1 MAVSVGDDRMV
12 RPMAGADFVW
22 AAGLMERRRQVYATF
37 APVFW
42 RPADGVRQAH
52 ADFLRSRVESGAV
65 VGLRSDDGFLVAA
78 PVDGWLDVDDFA
90 VEPDGR
96 WPTAGRALLE
106 AVVDSGALPAEAG
119 VRVVTAR
126 RDAEKRQMLHA
137 CGLTVG
143 SRWWVKELRPASPA
157 AVGAVR
163 EVDLGTT
170 TGLFVPAPP
179 VYDPGGP
186 VCLLGDVESDAAVV
200 AADRAGEL
208 GAVLAVVTRTGTRVP
223 RAEPALAAAGFDN
236 VSEFFEGRIT
246 A

>member
-1 MAVSVGDDRMV
+1 M
-12 RPMAGADFVW
+12 VW
-22 AAGLMERRRQVYATF
+22 AMADADVEWAAVVMERRRQVYATF

-42 RPADGVRQAH
+42 RPAAGVRETH
-52 ADFLRSRVESGAV
+52 AGFLRLRVGSGAAI
-65 VGLRSDDGFLVAA
+65 GLRSADGFVVASL
-78 PVDGWLDVDDFA
+78 VDGRYDVDDFA

-96 WPTAGRALLE
+96 WPTTGRALLR
-106 AVVDSGALPAEAG
+106 AVLDNGPLPAGAG
-119 VRVVTAR
+119 LRVVTAR
-126 RDAEKRQMLHA
+126 RDTAKRQMLA
-137 CGLTVG
+137 GCGLTVR
-143 SRWWVKELRPASPA
+143 SRWWVKELRPACPV

-186 VCLLGDVESDAAVV
+186 VCLLGDVEPTAAVV

-208 GAVLAVVTRTGTRVP
+208 GAVLAVVTRTGAEVP
-223 RAEPALAAAGFDN
+223 PVEPALAAAGFDN

-246 A
+246 

>member
-1 MAVSVGDDRMV
+1 
-12 RPMAGADFVW
+12 MAGADFAW

-42 RPADGVRQAH
+42 RPAHGVQQAH
-52 ADFLRSRVESGAV
+52 ADFLRSRVEAGAA
-65 VGLRSDDGFLVAA
+65 VGLRSDEGFVVAA
-78 PVDGWLDVDDFA
+78 LVGGRYDVDDFA

-106 AVVDSGALPAEAG
+106 AVMDSGALPAGAG
-119 VRVVTAR
+119 IRVVTAR
-126 RDAEKRQMLHA
+126 RDTEKRQLLQA

-186 VCLLGDVESDAAVV
+186 VCLLGDVGPAAAVA

-208 GAVLAVVTRTGTRVP
+208 GAVLAVVTRTGAEVP
-223 RAEPALAAAGFDN
+223 PAEPALAAAGFDD